1 MTGRTDAAIE
11 ADRRRV
17 QRAAL
22 RAGLWVGLASAAVV
36 AILTTVTVAG
46 LFATS
51 REEPR
56 LPGGEFEEHSERGGR
71 VIDLDDA
78 IPLSILLGVIGV
90 VVLAVI
96 GWYVARRAAQ
106 PLAEA
111 LEVQRTFVAD
121 ASHEL
126 RTPLT
131 TLSSRVQLAQHR
143 AERGGDVAAVLA
155 DLRKDTEAM
164 DAVLSDLLLS
174 AESAG
179 ARVGVG
185 AVRTDVGPA
194 IQDALSLLAPRAEER
209 GVTLAAEV
217 ADGLAVAADRVAV
230 IRALSALIDNALKY
244 APAGSAVDV
253 RATGTGAAVEIRVA
267 DSGPGIT
274 GIDPD
279 RIFDRFARADAGAVQ
294 SGGHG
299 LGLALVRD
307 IAGRFGGSIALESTS
322 PAGSTFLLTLP
333 AAR

>member
-22 RAGLWVGLASAAVV
+22 RAGLWVGLASAAVM

-46 LFATS
+46 LFASS

-56 LPGGEFEEHSERGGR
+56 PPGAEFEEHGERGGR

-78 IPLSILLGVIGV
+78 IPLSILVGVIGV

-143 AERGGDVAAVLA
+143 AERGGDVGAVLG
-155 DLRKDTEAM
+155 DLRRDTEAM

-179 ARVGVG
+179 AQVG
-185 AVRTDVGPA
+185 AGGARTDLAPA
-194 IQDALSLLAPRAEER
+194 VQDALALLAPRAEER
-209 GVTLAAEV
+209 RVALVAEV

-230 IRALSALIDNALKY
+230 VRALAALGDNALKY
-244 APAGSAVDV
+244 APAGSEV
-253 RATGTGAAVEIRVA
+253 RIRAAGTNAGIEIRVI

-274 GIDPD
+274 GIDPA
-279 RIFDRFARADAGAVQ
+279 RIFDRFARADIGAIE

-307 IAGRFGGSIALESTS
+307 IADRFGGSVALESTS
-322 PAGSTFLLTLP
+322 AAGTSFLLTLP
-333 AAR
+333 VAR